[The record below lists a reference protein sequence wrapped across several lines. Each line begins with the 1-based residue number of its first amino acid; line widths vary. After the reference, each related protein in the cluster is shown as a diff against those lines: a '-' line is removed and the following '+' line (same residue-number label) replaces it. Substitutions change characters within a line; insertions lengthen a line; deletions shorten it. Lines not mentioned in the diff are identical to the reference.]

1 LEDSDKDGVLNYL
14 DAFPDDATKSADLDN
29 DGIDDSEDSVDN
41 RIVYDHSDIYLPD
54 AVEVITPSMAQ
65 P

>member
-1 LEDSDKDGVLNYL
+1 MLNYI